1 MRRRLRELAVLVA
14 VGGLM
19 MAGCSSSDKKASV
32 TDAQG
37 KNVAESQSQDEGS
50 KKVTFVLK
58 SLGSNYWVQLKAG
71 AVDKAEELGIDLEVL
86 APSSDNATEDQIRML
101 EDQVVSGVDLVLVA
115 PSNSGAQVATF
126 DKVVDA
132 GIPLICVDTNGLM
145 GENGAGKSTLI
156 KLLTGAY
163 KPDEGEMLLDGQPLK
178 VNGPKDAMNMGL
190 TAIYQ
195 ELNVIPKLTV
205 WENIFL
211 GRELR
216 NKKGLLDIP
225 QMKER
230 AKELLQQLRQN
241 IDVDEKVENLGM
253 GHQQMVEIC
262 KALVL
267 ESRLIIMDE
276 PTSSLSA
283 GETEEL
289 LRTARELRDRGMAIV
304 FISHHMDEIF
314 RICDRLTVL
323 RDGCVIQSMLAKDT
337 NTENLIKLMVGRDIN
352 QQFPKI
358 VAAKKEELLRIEDF
372 TSEDGSFKDISF
384 SVCGGEVLGF
394 AGLVGAGRTEV
405 MRAIFGADARKT
417 GKVYVKGKEADIRS
431 PKAAI
436 SYGIAFLTEDRKG
449 EGLVLSNT
457 VGFNINLSTFEK
469 SKRGLLL
476 NNALLRNKAKNDI
489 TQLRI
494 KTPSINTTV
503 RGLSGGNQQ
512 KVVIAKWLETNA
524 DIFIMDEPTRGLD
537 VGAKLEVYNIINN
550 LVSEGKAV
558 IMVSSELP
566 EVMGM
571 SDRIIVMH
579 EGYMAGEFK
588 RDEVEREAIMM
599 AASGGEQ
606 NDRYSNDNG

>member
-1 MRRRLRELAVLVA
+1 ME
-14 VGGLM
+14 
-19 MAGCSSSDKKASV
+19 C
-32 TDAQG
+32 
-37 KNVAESQSQDEGS
+37 
-50 KKVTFVLK
+50 
-58 SLGSNYWVQLKAG
+58 
-71 AVDKAEELGIDLEVL
+71 
-86 APSSDNATEDQIRML
+86 
-101 EDQVVSGVDLVLVA
+101 
-115 PSNSGAQVATF
+115 
-126 DKVVDA
+126 
-132 GIPLICVDTNGLM
+132 PLIELRKVSKFFPGVIALNKADLKLYSGEVHGLM

-469 SKRGLLL
+469 SKWGLLL

>member
-1 MRRRLRELAVLVA
+1 ME
-14 VGGLM
+14 
-19 MAGCSSSDKKASV
+19 C
-32 TDAQG
+32 
-37 KNVAESQSQDEGS
+37 
-50 KKVTFVLK
+50 
-58 SLGSNYWVQLKAG
+58 
-71 AVDKAEELGIDLEVL
+71 
-86 APSSDNATEDQIRML
+86 
-101 EDQVVSGVDLVLVA
+101 
-115 PSNSGAQVATF
+115 
-126 DKVVDA
+126 
-132 GIPLICVDTNGLM
+132 PLIELRKVSKFFPGVIALNKADLKLYSGEVHGLM

-178 VNGPKDAMNMGL
+178 VNGLKDAMNMGL

-230 AKELLQQLRQN
+230 AKELLQQLQQN

>member
-1 MRRRLRELAVLVA
+1 MN
-14 VGGLM
+14 
-19 MAGCSSSDKKASV
+19 KA
-32 TDAQG
+32 D
-37 KNVAESQSQDEGS
+37 
-50 KKVTFVLK
+50 LK
-58 SLGSNYWVQLKAG
+58 LYSG
-71 AVDKAEELGIDLEVL
+71 EVH
-86 APSSDNATEDQIRML
+86 
-101 EDQVVSGVDLVLVA
+101 
-115 PSNSGAQVATF
+115 
-126 DKVVDA
+126 
-132 GIPLICVDTNGLM
+132 GLM

>member
-1 MRRRLRELAVLVA
+1 ME
-14 VGGLM
+14 
-19 MAGCSSSDKKASV
+19 C
-32 TDAQG
+32 
-37 KNVAESQSQDEGS
+37 
-50 KKVTFVLK
+50 
-58 SLGSNYWVQLKAG
+58 
-71 AVDKAEELGIDLEVL
+71 
-86 APSSDNATEDQIRML
+86 
-101 EDQVVSGVDLVLVA
+101 
-115 PSNSGAQVATF
+115 
-126 DKVVDA
+126 
-132 GIPLICVDTNGLM
+132 PLIELRKVSKFFPGVIALNKADLKLYSGEVHGLM
-145 GENGAGKSTLI
+145 GENGAGKSTLL